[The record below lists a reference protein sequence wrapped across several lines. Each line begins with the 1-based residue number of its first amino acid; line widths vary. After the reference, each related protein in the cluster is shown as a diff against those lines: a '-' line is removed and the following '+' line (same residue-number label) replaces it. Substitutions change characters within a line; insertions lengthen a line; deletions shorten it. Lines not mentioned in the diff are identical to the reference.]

1 MTQINRCKFMGIAG
15 RSLAGLAGGMALRHP
30 GHLLSAVTAAS
41 TSERPT
47 WTGS

>member
-30 GHLLSAVTAAS
+30 GHLLSAADDGKKPI
-41 TSERPT
+41 RKPPNI
-47 WTGS
+47 